1 MSTVTVTRQELLDR
15 KKRIQLAQ
23 QGREMLEQKRA
34 ALMQELMQIADEVMA
49 ETDVLEEVAEDA
61 RRALARAIIIA
72 GPEYVQ
78 SAALAARG
86 ELPLNVETVNV
97 MGVQVPAIEQKQVHR
112 SLLGRGYAITGTSV
126 SIDEAAEA
134 FETEIEAILKLAES
148 ELQLRHLAEEIQRV
162 RRRVNALEHVLLPR
176 LRSDRD
182 YIEMAL
188 EERARDEHFRLRLA
202 KRLLE
207 RRRT

>member
-1 MSTVTVTRQELLDR
+1 MSTVSATRQELLDR
-15 KKRIQLAQ
+15 KRRIELAE
-23 QGREMLEQKRA
+23 QGRVMLEQKRA
-34 ALMQELMQIADEVMA
+34 ALLQQLMQIADEVMA
-49 ETDVLEEVAEDA
+49 EMDVLEDAAEDA
-61 RRALARAIIIA
+61 RNRLVRAIIIA
-72 GPEYVQ
+72 GHEPVR

-97 MGVQVPAIEQKQVHR
+97 MGVQVPAIEQKQARR
-112 SLLGRGYAITGTSV
+112 SMLGRGYAITGTSV

-134 FETEIEAILKLAES
+134 FETEVEAILKLAES
-148 ELQLRHLAEEIQRV
+148 ELRLRHLAEEIERV
-162 RRRVNALEHVLLPR
+162 SRRVNALEHLLLPH
-176 LRSDRD
+176 LTAERD

-207 RRRT
+207 RRRA